1 MPLADPTPS
10 TVPSGP
16 TRLAKPVIVLALF
29 GAVLLAYL
37 PSIRGGSL
45 WDDAAHITAPALQ
58 TWHGLWRIWFQVGA
72 TQQYYP
78 VLHSAFWLEHKLW
91 GDAVLGYH
99 LLNIGLHA
107 TAACLFALTLARL
120 RPETSG
126 RSGRLGTEWLAA
138 AVFALHPVCVESVA
152 WISEQKNTLSLV
164 FYLLAALAY
173 LRFDRGRKWG
183 WYALALGL
191 FLLALLSKSVTAT
204 LPGIL
209 LLVLFWRR
217 GRLSWRRDV
226 VPLLPW
232 FMVGAGAG
240 LFTAWVEQNYI
251 GARGQAYDLGL
262 IQRCFLAGRVVWF
275 YLGKLVWPS
284 DLTFIYPRWQV
295 GSDWPWSLGCLGL
308 AATVGALWPMRRW
321 SRAPLIALLFFIGSL
336 FPALGFFNV
345 YPFVFSYVA
354 DHWQYLPCLGI
365 IALAT
370 ESAAGLARRLVQRFS
385 GVRRVV
391 AGGVCAA
398 VIGSGLAVLFV
409 LTWRQCGLYRDVTT
423 LYSDTLA
430 KNPGCWMA
438 HNNLGEYLSDAGSL
452 PAAITHFEQAIR
464 LKPDCADAHNNLGN
478 ALSKIPG
485 RSAEAISELETALRL
500 EPNMSQA
507 HNNLGWVLVNTPGR
521 LTEGIAH
528 LQTALQLNPDYA
540 KAHNSLGGALAQIPG
555 RLAEAIAEYEEALR
569 IKPDF
574 AEAHYSLGNALVKV
588 PGHLPEAVSHFEAAL
603 RIKPDFAEA
612 HNNLG
617 TALLDIP
624 GRLPEAVSHFEAAL
638 RAKPDFAQAHNNL
651 GIALASMPGHLPE
664 AITHFEATLRIQPD
678 NPEAHNNLGNAL
690 TQLGREPEAVA
701 HYRTALRLDPD
712 SVEAHANLGRALRNV
727 GDGQEAIAQ
736 YREAVR
742 LAPRS
747 AKIWNSLGSA
757 LLRLGRPQEAMPA
770 YEEAV
775 RLQPDSAPFHCN
787 FGIALTGAGRLDEA
801 IVQLR
806 KALQVDPGFADAHY
820 NLAVALLQAGRA
832 EEAAAEFTASRRAP

>member
-1 MPLADPTPS
+1 MPLADPTPP
-10 TVPSGP
+10 TGPSGL
-16 TRLAKPVIVLALF
+16 TRLPPPVIALALF
-29 GAVLLAYL
+29 GAALLAYL
-37 PSIRGGSL
+37 PSIKGGLL

-58 TWHGLWRIWFQVGA
+58 TWHGLWKIWFQVGA

-78 VLHSAFWLEHKLW
+78 VLHSAFWLEHRLW

-107 TAACLFALTLARL
+107 TAACLFALILAHI
-120 RPETSG
+120 RPETGG
-126 RSGRLGTEWLAA
+126 RSGRFRTEWLAA
-138 AVFALHPVCVESVA
+138 AVFVLHPVCVESVA

-173 LRFDRGRKWG
+173 LRFDRDRKWR
-183 WYALALGL
+183 WHALALGL
-191 FLLALLSKSVTAT
+191 FILALLSKSVTAT
-204 LPGIL
+204 LPGAL

-240 LFTAWVEQNYI
+240 LLTAWVEQNYI
-251 GARGQAYDLGL
+251 GARGQAYDLNL

-308 AATVGALWPMRRW
+308 AATVGALWLMRRR
-321 SRAPLIALLFFIGSL
+321 SRAPLIALLFFLGSL

-385 GVRRVV
+385 GLRRVV
-391 AGGVCAA
+391 AGCACAA
-398 VIGSGLAVLFV
+398 AIGSGLAVLFV
-409 LTWRQCGLYRDVTT
+409 LTWRQCGLYRDVAT

-452 PAAITHFEQAIR
+452 PAAIAHFEQAIR
-464 LKPDCADAHNNLGN
+464 LKPDCSDAHNNLGN

-485 RSAEAISELETALRL
+485 RSAEAISELEMALRF
-500 EPNMSQA
+500 EPRMPEA
-507 HNNLGWVLVNTPGR
+507 HSNLGWVLVNTPGR

-540 KAHNSLGGALAQIPG
+540 KTHNGLGLALAMIPG
-555 RLAEAIAEYEEALR
+555 RLPEAIAEYEAALR
-569 IKPDF
+569 LDPNY
-574 AEAHYSLGNALVKV
+574 AEARNNLGNALVAAGRPSEAIIQLEWARRIHPDDPKIYYNLGTALARV
-588 PGHLPEAVSHFEAAL
+588 DRRPEAVAAFERAL
-603 RIKPDFAEA
+603 QFQPDTPEA

-617 TALLDIP
+617 T
-624 GRLPEAVSHFEAAL
+624 V
-638 RAKPDFAQAHNNL
+638 
-651 GIALASMPGHLPE
+651 
-664 AITHFEATLRIQPD
+664 
-678 NPEAHNNLGNAL
+678 L
-690 TQLGREPEAVA
+690 TQLGRGPEAVV
-701 HYRTALRLDPD
+701 HYRAALRLDPD
-712 SVEAHANLGRALRNV
+712 SVEAHVNLGRALRDV

-736 YREAVR
+736 YREALR

-747 AKIWNSLGSA
+747 AEIWNSLGSA
-757 LLRLGRPQEAMPA
+757 LVRLGRSPEATAA

-775 RLQPDSAPFHCN
+775 RLQPDSAPFHN
-787 FGIALTGAGRLDEA
+787 NLGIALTGAGRLDAA

-806 KALQVDPGFADAHY
+806 KALQLAPGFADAHY

-832 EEAAAEFTASRRAP
+832 EEAAAEFAASGRAPP